1 MKPES
6 PCSIARSLDVL
17 GQRWTLLVLREA
29 LAGATR
35 FAQFRDALGVAPDVL
50 TERLATLTQAG
61 VLARAPY
68 QEPGHRM
75 RQAYELTPAGRE
87 LLVVLGALQQW
98 GDAHL
103 PWPQGPTVVRRDR
116 RNGDA
121 LHVGYVND
129 DGREVATPDV
139 DFVRTAAYPAGRG

>member
-1 MKPES
+1 MES

-17 GQRWTLLVLREA
+17 GQRWTLLIMREA

-61 VLARAPY
+61 VLDRAPY
-68 QEPGHRM
+68 QEPGHRT

-98 GDAHL
+98 GDAHR
-103 PWPQGPTVVRRDR
+103 PWPQGPTVLRRDR

-129 DGREVATPDV
+129 DGREVATQDV
-139 DFVRTAAYPAGRG
+139 DFVRTAAYPAGR